1 MEIAINQVYK
11 SFLLN
16 GEKIPVLDN
25 ISLTVPHGQCT
36 ALLGPSGCG
45 KSTLLSMI
53 AGFYPPDSGS
63 ITTTGKVS
71 LCMQKDMLLPWRD
84 LLAKTKPEVID
95 SLNNG
100 QGTFLYNHNI
110 KEVKVIADKEG
121 GIEITTDAERATGT
135 MFQYDS
141 VRVEYPKTAD
151 NIFSTLLTAR
161 YPAKTESKLVNEYQ
175 SAMLGL
181 LAESAK
187 SPYENFLKDRL
198 AIREMVDADCETYNI
213 PMDL

>member
-1 MEIAINQVYK
+1 MEAN
-11 SFLLN
+11 
-16 GEKIPVLDN
+16 VL
-25 ISLTVPHGQCT
+25 
-36 ALLGPSGCG
+36 
-45 KSTLLSMI
+45 
-53 AGFYPPDSGS
+53 
-63 ITTTGKVS
+63 TTG
-71 LCMQKDMLLPWRD
+71 

-121 GIEITTDAERATGT
+121 SIEITTDVERATGT

-151 NIFSTLLTAR
+151 NIFSTL
-161 YPAKTESKLVNEYQ
+161 VNEYQ

-187 SPYENFLKDRL
+187 APYEDFLKDRL

>member
-1 MEIAINQVYK
+1 MEAN
-11 SFLLN
+11 
-16 GEKIPVLDN
+16 VL
-25 ISLTVPHGQCT
+25 
-36 ALLGPSGCG
+36 
-45 KSTLLSMI
+45 
-53 AGFYPPDSGS
+53 
-63 ITTTGKVS
+63 TTG
-71 LCMQKDMLLPWRD
+71 

-121 GIEITTDAERATGT
+121 GMEITTDAERATGT